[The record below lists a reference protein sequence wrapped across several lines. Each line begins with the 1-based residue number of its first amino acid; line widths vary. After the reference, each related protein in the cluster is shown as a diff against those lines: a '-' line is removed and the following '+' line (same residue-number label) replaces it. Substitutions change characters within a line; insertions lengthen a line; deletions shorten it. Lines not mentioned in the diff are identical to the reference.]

1 MPNDTNDPASLSF
14 EEALL
19 ELEQILRELE
29 EGTISLEAALARY
42 ERGILLVR
50 CCYQRLQN
58 AQQKIRLLSGLDL
71 EGNPQ
76 LQPFE
81 HTPTIESFQSSHK
94 KPTGLNNTDP

>member
-1 MPNDTNDPASLSF
+1 MPTDTNDPTSLSF

-29 EGTISLEAALARY
+29 DGTISLEAALARY

-50 CCYQRLQN
+50 CCYQRLQH
-58 AQQKIRLLSGLDL
+58 AQQKIRLLSGLDG

-76 LQPFE
+76 FQPFE
-81 HTPTIESFQSSHK
+81 HTPTIESVQSSHK
-94 KPTGLNNTDP
+94 NPIGVNNKEP